1 MVTTDDAV
9 VVTGVSKSYG
19 SRAAVD
25 DLTLHVRAGSVFAL
39 LGTNGAGKTT
49 TIEMLEGYKRPDT
62 GSIRVLGYDPVREA
76 GELRARMGLMLQSG
90 GIYNFARAEE
100 VVRLF
105 CSFYGDVADPD
116 ALIELVGLQ
125 EARRTLFRRLS
136 GGEQR
141 RVALAVAL
149 AGDPEIVFLD
159 EPTAGM
165 DPKARQVTYGL
176 VRDLRDRG
184 VTVILT
190 THLLDEAEQL
200 ADRVMIIDRG
210 RVLAEGTPAELMAG
224 GGLRFGAPPALD
236 VTGFPASLGTVEELR
251 PGHYLSGAT
260 PDPDMVAELAAWAAA
275 RGVLLDYVTVGAR
288 TLEDVFLEL
297 VE

>member
-1 MVTTDDAV
+1 MTAGDAV

-25 DLTLHVRAGSVFAL
+25 DLSLRVRAGSVFAL

-62 GSIRVLGYDPVREA
+62 GSVRVLDCDPVA
-76 GELRARMGLMLQSG
+76 DANDLRPRMGLMLQSG

-105 CSFYGDVADPD
+105 CSLYGDVADPEE
-116 ALIELVGLQ
+116 LIELVGLTD
-125 EARRTLFRRLS
+125 ARRTLFRRLS

-141 RVALAVAL
+141 RLALAVAL

-176 VRDLRDRG
+176 VRDLRSRG

-210 RVLAEGTPAELMAG
+210 RILAEGTPAELMAG
-224 GGLRFGAPPALD
+224 GGLRFGAPTGLD
-236 VTGFPASLGTVEELR
+236 VAVFPKALGDVEELR
-251 PGHYLSGAT
+251 PGHYQGSAT
-260 PDPDMVAELAAWAAA
+260 PDPDIVAELATWAAA
-275 RGVLLDYVTVGAR
+275 RGVLLEYVTAGAR
-288 TLEDVFLEL
+288 SLEDVFLEL
-297 VE
+297 VK